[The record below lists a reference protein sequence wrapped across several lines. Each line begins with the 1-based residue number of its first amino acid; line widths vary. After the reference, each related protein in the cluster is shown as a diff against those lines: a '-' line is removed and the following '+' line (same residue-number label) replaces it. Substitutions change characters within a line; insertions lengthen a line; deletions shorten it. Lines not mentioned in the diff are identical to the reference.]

1 MCTCATWADTISCLE
16 IVSLDFDKLNPRI
29 STSSIQGFR
38 QAQSKD
44 LAEIGRKSSPL
55 VMPAQHSQH
64 NPQPRRQPR
73 PHPCV
78 L

>member
-44 LAEIGRKSSPL
+44 FDKL
-55 VMPAQHSQH
+55 
-64 NPQPRRQPR
+64 NPRIWPR
-73 PHPCV
+73 
-78 L
+78 